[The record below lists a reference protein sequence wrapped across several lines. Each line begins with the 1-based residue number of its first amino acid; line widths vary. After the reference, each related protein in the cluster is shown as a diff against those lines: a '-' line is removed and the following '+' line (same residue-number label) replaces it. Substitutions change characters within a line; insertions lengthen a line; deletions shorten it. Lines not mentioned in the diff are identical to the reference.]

1 MSHCA
6 LSDRPESF
14 VVNSNGMSTTSFD
27 VTKKVQIW
35 EEKNSQRLLYT
46 AVRLNIRMVIHIHC
60 VKERTNLHDGGKFEA
75 LSSLNYREQH
85 FQKDLPLVIFT
96 KTSQT

>member
-35 EEKNSQRLLYT
+35 EEKISQRLLYT
-46 AVRLNIRMVIHIHC
+46 LIRKQYAPTFVLRMVIHITLC
-60 VKERTNLHDGGKFEA
+60 ERA
-75 LSSLNYREQH
+75 YRPPRSGQ
-85 FQKDLPLVIFT
+85 I
-96 KTSQT
+96 

>member
-14 VVNSNGMSTTSFD
+14 VVHSKGMSTTSFD

-46 AVRLNIRMVIHIHC
+46 LIRKQYHRRKKLDKI
-60 VKERTNLHDGGKFEA
+60 GGA
-75 LSSLNYREQH
+75 H
-85 FQKDLPLVIFT
+85 VT
-96 KTSQT
+96 KQ